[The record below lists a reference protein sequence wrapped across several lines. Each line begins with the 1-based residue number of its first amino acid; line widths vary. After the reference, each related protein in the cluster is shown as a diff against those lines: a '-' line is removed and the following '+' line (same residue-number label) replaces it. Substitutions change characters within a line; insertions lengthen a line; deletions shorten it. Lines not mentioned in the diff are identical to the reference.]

1 MRKIFVTATDTDA
14 GKTFVTSA
22 LVRALKQAGHAVRAA
37 KPVAC
42 GVGEDGIYSDIST
55 LLAAQDMAADAVEA
69 ISCYRFAAP
78 LAPMQASAVEGA
90 SLEPERLLAWCND
103 FCKADAV
110 NVIEGV
116 GGLMVPLAP
125 DYLVADWITDLPDAE
140 ILLVVRSRLGGINH
154 MLLTLDKLERMGR
167 MPKWIVINDADAA
180 GEAMLERHREA
191 LPATFTHAAEVASFP
206 FAGGSGK
213 ICPGEGRLLKMLGTF
228 LR

>member
-1 MRKIFVTATDTDA
+1 MKQIFVTATDTDA

-22 LVRALKQAGHAVRAA
+22 LVRALRQAGHAARAA

-42 GVGEDGIYSDIST
+42 GVEPNGTYGD
-55 LLAAQDMAADAVEA
+55 VEA
-69 ISCYRFAAP
+69 LLDAQGMKPEEGSEISCYRFAAP
-78 LAPMQASAVEGA
+78 LAPMQAATEEGV
-90 SLEPERLLAWCND
+90 SLEPERLVSWCND
-103 FCKADAV
+103 FCKADSL

-125 DYLVADWITDLPDAE
+125 DYLVADWIADLPDAE

-154 MLLTLDKLERMGR
+154 MLLTLDKLARMGR
-167 MPKWIVINDADAA
+167 SPKWIVLNDADGA
-180 GEAMLERHREA
+180 GAAMLELHREA
-191 LPATFTHAAEVASFP
+191 LPATIAHVAEVASFP

-213 ICPGEGRLLKMLGTF
+213 MRPGEGRLLKMLGAF